1 MTHTRVYCHD
11 GSVGAQGSDRGKRLG
26 SISISTL
33 GTRAPTF
40 LGDHGAK
47 KDGWNGTARRKMKR
61 VLIVTITE
69 VGDKLKE
76 KAVCVPEQMAGC
88 IHLEKEEAIQLYQL
102 LYKIL
107 GKILRRK

>member
-1 MTHTRVYCHD
+1 MERNRSKED
-11 GSVGAQGSDRGKRLG
+11 E
-26 SISISTL
+26 
-33 GTRAPTF
+33 
-40 LGDHGAK
+40 
-47 KDGWNGTARRKMKR
+47 R

-102 LYKIL
+102 FRL
-107 GKILRRK
+107 

>member
-1 MTHTRVYCHD
+1 MLFRS
-11 GSVGAQGSDRGKRLG
+11 GNGGNE
-26 SISISTL
+26 
-33 GTRAPTF
+33 
-40 LGDHGAK
+40 
-47 KDGWNGTARRKMKR
+47 KDWQWERREETEARIRTDER

-107 GKILRRK
+107 GKF